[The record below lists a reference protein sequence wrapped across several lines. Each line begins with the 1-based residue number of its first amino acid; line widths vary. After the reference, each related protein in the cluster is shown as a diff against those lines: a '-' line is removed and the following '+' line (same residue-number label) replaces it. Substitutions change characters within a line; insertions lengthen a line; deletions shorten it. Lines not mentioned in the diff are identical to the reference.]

1 MQKEKRQ
8 FSLTLLMRIL
18 LALLIVVSIGVF
30 ANSVMRYNQLKD
42 EERRLS
48 AMLDD
53 LNLEI
58 ERFHDHLDSA
68 EQVEELLD
76 NYSEYQEMLKQT
88 DPELAATV
96 EEIQAK
102 KAEIDAMLA
111 NSKNREYIEEI
122 ARKQCNL
129 FYPDEEIIYNDRND

>member
-1 MQKEKRQ
+1 
-8 FSLTLLMRIL
+8 MRIL

-58 ERFHDHLDSA
+58 ERLHDLLDSA

-102 KAEIDAMLA
+102 LESENVMIH
-111 NSKNREYIEEI
+111 
-122 ARKQCNL
+122 
-129 FYPDEEIIYNDRND
+129 FPDEYVPEDKTLILHGKSASEIKGGHF

>member
-1 MQKEKRQ
+1 MQKEKKQ

-18 LALLIVVSIGVF
+18 LALLVVVSIGVF

-42 EERRLS
+42 EEQRLS
-48 AMLDD
+48 TMLDD

-58 ERFHDHLDSA
+58 ERLNDLLDSA
-68 EQVEELLD
+68 DQVEELLQ
-76 NYSEYQEMLKQT
+76 NYSEYREMLEET
-88 DPELAATV
+88 NPELVATI
-96 EEIQAK
+96 EEIRAK

-111 NSKNREYIEEI
+111 SSENRAYIEKI
-122 ARKQCNL
+122 AREQCNL